1 MKLLIPPE
9 VEFVDNVTST
19 DTDKALTANQGKVL
33 KDLTDTKIAIADIV
47 DNLTSTLTNA
57 PLSAKQGKELKT
69 HIDNINTLLT
79 SDESTLDTLQEI
91 VDYVEANR
99 STLDALGIS
108 NISGLQAALNAKI
121 ATADIKDNLTS
132 TDTDKPLSAAQGKV
146 LQDNKQPNLTFGI
159 GDTNSVKIDGS
170 ASSAEYVKFTSTG
183 IKGVSA
189 SVLAADLS
197 LSLSKSTTPT
207 LTTTGFRI
215 TITNWSNY
223 SSPVVHVTGDGFQPD
238 YTQSGAVLFIKNA
251 GIGAHKIYVQIIE
264 SGKISSETAAA
275 SLTLPTY
282 RYYKM
287 TFESGADLSGSIVND
302 IKFYTGAGQTGT
314 AYPTNMT
321 SNTTPS
327 PFVASQSGSSYS
339 AHIAFDSNTGGIGW
353 WGGGASSDFLQIDM
367 GNHVQI
373 LSLKMNFYSVYYPE
387 RITVHGSRLG
397 TFSGEETVLFEMA
410 GLYGGSD
417 INVG

>member
-19 DTDKALTANQGKVL
+19 DTDKALTANQGKTLNDAKV
-33 KDLTDTKIAIADIV
+33 AIAAIV
-47 DNLTSTLTNA
+47 DNLTTTTANV
-57 PLSAKQGKELKT
+57 PLSANQGKVLKDA
-69 HIDNINTLLT
+69 IDTINALLI
-79 SDESTLDTLQEI
+79 SDESTLDTLQEV
-91 VDYVEANR
+91 VDYIETNR
-99 STLDALGIS
+99 STLNALGIA
-108 NISGLQAALNAKI
+108 NITGLQTALDSKTTNDTDANLKARANHTGTQGQSTIDNLVSDLAGKQAAL
-121 ATADIKDNLTS
+121 TH
-132 TDTDKPLSAAQGKV
+132 
-146 LQDNKQPNLTFGI
+146 GI
-159 GDTNSVKIDGS
+159 GNTNSVKVDGS
-170 ASSAEYVKFTSTG
+170 AASGNYTKFTSSG
-183 IKGVSA
+183 IQGVSTSA
-189 SVLAADLS
+189 LATDLG
-197 LSLSKSTTPT
+197 LSKSTTPT

-215 TITNWSNY
+215 TISNWSSY
-223 SSPVVHVTGDGFQPD
+223 SSPTVQLTGDGFQPN

-251 GIGAHKIYVQIIE
+251 GIGAHKVYVQINE

-282 RYYKM
+282 RYYKI
-287 TFESGADLSGSIVND
+287 TFEPGAGGAGSIVND

-339 AHIAFDSNTGGIGW
+339 AHSVFDGNTGSIGW
-353 WGGGASSDFLQIDM
+353 WGGGAGSDFLQIDM
-367 GNHVQI
+367 GSNVQI
-373 LSLKMNFYSVYYPE
+373 LSLKMNFYSIYFPE

-397 TFSGEETVLFEMA
+397 TFSGEEVVLFEMA
-410 GLYGGSD
+410 GLYGGVD